1 MAKKTR
7 AERKKQTQRAMN
19 NPNQAPKK
27 DASVGDT
34 YEIEKKAADAA
45 EQGVESVEAAAD
57 SEAAKA
63 EALAEAQAEE
73 AARKLKEREEKQ
85 KAKLV
90 AREKKAS
97 ARAEAKK
104 GKTTRRGPKF
114 FWKFIDYLKN
124 VRTEMKRV
132 VWPTRPEVGRMS
144 IVVIIALLFFGVL
157 IYLVDSAVTPLLY
170 MMSGIG
176 G

>member
-7 AERKKQTQRAMN
+7 AERKKQNQRAMN
-19 NPNQAPKK
+19 NPNQAAKK
-27 DASVGDT
+27 AASVGDT
-34 YEIEKKAADAA
+34 YEIEDNSEEIASQTA
-45 EQGVESVEAAAD
+45 ESVEEAAEA
-57 SEAAKA
+57 AAKA
-63 EALAEAQAEE
+63 DAQAEE

-90 AREKKAS
+90 AREKKAA

-104 GKTTRRGPKF
+104 GKTVRRGPKF
-114 FWKFIDYLKN
+114 FWKFVDYLKN
-124 VRTEMKRV
+124 VKTEMKRV

-144 IVVIIALLFFGVL
+144 VVVIIALVFFGIL

-170 MMSGIG
+170 MLSGIG

>member
-7 AERKKQTQRAMN
+7 AERKKQTQRALN
-19 NPNQAPKK
+19 NPNQAPAKQ
-27 DASVGDT
+27 ASVGDT
-34 YEIEKKAADAA
+34 YEVDEKAAATEEITATA
-45 EQGVESVEAAAD
+45 EESVEAA
-57 SEAAKA
+57 EAAA
-63 EALAEAQAEE
+63 EAKQAEAE
-73 AARKLKEREEKQ
+73 RKLKEREEKQ
-85 KAKLV
+85 RAKLV

-97 ARAEAKK
+97 ARATAKK

-124 VRTEMKRV
+124 VRMEMKRV
-132 VWPTRPEVGRMS
+132 VWPSKAELGRMS
-144 IVVIIALLFFGVL
+144 VIVIIALVFFGVL

-170 MMSGIG
+170 MLSGIG